1 MKDLTIAVG
10 TVSAQKLGYVRKILK
25 KLGVRAVLLPANV
38 SSGVSEQP
46 LSSAETKRGARKRA
60 VLALTEHPAA
70 TLGLGIEVG
79 YEKNKAGRFEMFC
92 WAVIVDKEREVAQLS
107 HAFVMPDFH
116 QAILKKGGFLMLTAG
131 GDDEKVGKGKKIIIQ
146 AVIGLLVVLVSYAA
160 SQYVI
165 SKLLSATGSGT
176 GTGTGKV

>member
-1 MKDLTIAVG
+1 MGVTMVAMIAGAVHVAFSPALT
-10 TVSAQKLGYVRKILK
+10 SAQPQIDPIPNTG
-25 KLGVRAVLLPANV
+25 LPAT
-38 SSGVSEQP
+38 P
-46 LSSAETKRGARKRA
+46 LPQVIGNIIQIILSVT
-60 VLALTEHPAA
+60 
-70 TLGLGIEVG
+70 GI
-79 YEKNKAGRFEMFC
+79 
-92 WAVIVDKEREVAQLS
+92 
-107 HAFVMPDFH
+107 
-116 QAILKKGGFLMLTAG
+116 ILFIFFFYGGFLMLTAG